1 MSIPIRTTR
10 ARLAGPAVAGLVE
23 PGIRELLTTVN
34 PNLVFVSATYHDQT
48 PVAAATT
55 LVDPTRRRADLLC
68 TGELPGWNSTNAL
81 TRALTHT
88 RRTLCSA
95 GFRVRFDPRM
105 TPRLPV
111 VVALQHAGFRPA
123 RAAWRWFQV
132 DDAALRAVIAAR
144 SVPVPHFTTLAAAS
158 ATQLQQ
164 LSAEAFYH
172 PHPWDLTHISP
183 VLLDSDDQVAAVL
196 VLRRASA
203 GTALQWL
210 WVAPERRRSGLSVAC
225 WAAVAELTEA
235 AGPPAPLT
243 ARVRATNQAAIAL
256 AEGRLAKLG
265 VTRHLPTTHGWEAGP
280 ALGDL
285 AD

>member
-23 PGIRELLTTVN
+23 PGFRELLSSVN
-34 PNLVFVSATYHDQT
+34 PSLVFVSATYHDQT

-55 LVDPTRRRADLLC
+55 LVDPVRHSADLLC
-68 TGELPGWNSTNAL
+68 TGELPGWHATNAL

-88 RRTLCSA
+88 RRTLCAA

-105 TPRLPV
+105 APRQPV

-132 DDAALRAVIAAR
+132 DDAALREVIAAR
-144 SVPVPHFTTLAAAS
+144 SVAVPKFTTIATASPTQREQLYEQAA
-158 ATQLQQ
+158 
-164 LSAEAFYH
+164 YH
-172 PHPWDLTHISP
+172 RHPWDLTSISP
-183 VLLDSDDQVAAVL
+183 VLLDADDQVAAVL
-196 VLRRASA
+196 VLRRAST

-210 WVAPERRRSGLSVAC
+210 WVAPQHRRNGLAVAC
-225 WAAVAELTEA
+225 WAAVAQLTDA

-243 ARVRATNQAAIAL
+243 ARVRATNQAAISL
-256 AEGRLAKLG
+256 AEGRLAKWG

-280 ALGDL
+280 AIPDQM
-285 AD
+285 D